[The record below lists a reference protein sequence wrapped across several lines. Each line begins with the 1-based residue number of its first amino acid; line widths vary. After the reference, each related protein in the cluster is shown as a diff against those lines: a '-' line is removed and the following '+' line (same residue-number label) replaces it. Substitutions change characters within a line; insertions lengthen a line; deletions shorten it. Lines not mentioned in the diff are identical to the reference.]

1 MKHKHADLIHAWAD
15 GAEIE
20 WLSGTDGW
28 MTAPTPHFKEEI
40 QYRLKPLKVKM
51 WQWIM
56 VRDDGS
62 YWLTLDFYRET
73 PKLNGPVRPALWT
86 EIEVDL

>member
-51 WQWIM
+51 WQWIFHGADRGIYLTAEFHASDPIRS
-56 VRDDGS
+56 RDNRS
-62 YWLTLDFYRET
+62 
-73 PKLNGPVRPALWT
+73 
-86 EIEVDL
+86 